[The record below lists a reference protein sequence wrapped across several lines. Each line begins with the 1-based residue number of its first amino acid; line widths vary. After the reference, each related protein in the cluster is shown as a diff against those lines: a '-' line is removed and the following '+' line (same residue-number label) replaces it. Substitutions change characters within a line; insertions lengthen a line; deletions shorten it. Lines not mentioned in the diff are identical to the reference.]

1 MGLLSFLS
9 ELFGGGGSQKVT
21 WGQAQ
26 RDIQAQQTR
35 WNENPIGYLTEEIRS
50 QADNTSNGRLLTKRA
65 QLYQNN
71 GEHQKTVDLLH
82 SIKGGQLDKG
92 LPTTGGAYVFT
103 RPNGL
108 PLIPQEATKAFT
120 GFVRE
125 HNLPHLTLHGLRH
138 ANATLQ
144 MAAGINPKVVSE
156 GLGHSN
162 ISITL
167 DLYSHVLP
175 NMQQHAVDAVADL
188 LERE

>member
-26 RDIQAQQTR
+26 RGIQAQQTR
-35 WNENPIGYLTEEIRS
+35 RNENPIEYLTEEIRS
-50 QADNTSNGRLLTKRA
+50 QTDNTSKGRLLTKRA

-108 PLIPQEATKAFT
+108 PLIPQEVTKAFT

-125 HNLPHLTLHGLRH
+125 HNLPHLTLHGQCPLR
-138 ANATLQ
+138 T
-144 MAAGINPKVVSE
+144 P
-156 GLGHSN
+156 
-162 ISITL
+162 
-167 DLYSHVLP
+167 
-175 NMQQHAVDAVADL
+175 
-188 LERE
+188 

>member
-1 MGLLSFLS
+1 M
-9 ELFGGGGSQKVT
+9 
-21 WGQAQ
+21 
-26 RDIQAQQTR
+26 
-35 WNENPIGYLTEEIRS
+35 
-50 QADNTSNGRLLTKRA
+50 
-65 QLYQNN
+65 
-71 GEHQKTVDLLH
+71 
-82 SIKGGQLDKG
+82 DKG

-108 PLIPQEATKAFT
+108 PLIPQEVTKAFT
-120 GFVRE
+120 GFVRK

-144 MAAGINPKVVSE
+144 MAAGINPKGVSE

-175 NMQQHAVDAVADL
+175 NMQQHAVDAVANL
-188 LERE
+188 LKRV